1 MNNYQKLKEI
11 DCPITKVV
19 LFTVMGTVL
28 TKKTKVD
35 PKASLYQSDR
45 RKSLFSDNKEQAT
58 LEKRCSKLV
67 SALTSIHSAQTTS
80 LGSVGSLGWNKL
92 VNGLLLYLDRRGISE
107 MALERM
113 STLGYTPSPRTLRDA
128 VNILANDLHKKEICE
143 RSK

>member
-1 MNNYQKLKEI
+1 MTKTPWKDHSAPSSQSLASLANMNNYQKLKEI

-45 RKSLFSDNKEQAT
+45 RKSLFSDDKEQAA

-67 SALTSIHSAQTTS
+67 SAITSYILRGLPLLDLWVHSDETN
-80 LGSVGSLGWNKL
+80 L
-92 VNGLLLYLDRRGISE
+92 
-107 MALERM
+107 
-113 STLGYTPSPRTLRDA
+113 
-128 VNILANDLHKKEICE
+128 
-143 RSK
+143 